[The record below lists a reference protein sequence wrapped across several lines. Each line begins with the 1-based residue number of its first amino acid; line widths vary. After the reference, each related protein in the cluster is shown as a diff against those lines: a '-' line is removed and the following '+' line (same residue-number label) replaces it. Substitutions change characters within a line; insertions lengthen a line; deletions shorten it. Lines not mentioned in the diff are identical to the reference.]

1 MVVLKDI
8 DELNFIIDS
17 TLNEHIDLVLIF
29 KEFDN
34 NKLESFINFYL
45 DRIKNITNKVIN
57 IKICDSILEYFDYN
71 YNVSDSENRTKNYG
85 IMEEA
90 NIICDDLVK
99 KITNSNERS
108 ITLPIS
114 LNNIIDYS
122 ISSYINS
129 EDINKVIY
137 YILIKLSIIYNF
149 YK

>member
-45 DRIKNITNKVIN
+45 DCIKNITNKVID
-57 IKICDSILEYFDYN
+57 IKICDSILDYFDYN
-71 YNVSDSENRTKNYG
+71 YNVSDYETRTKNYG

-90 NIICDDLVK
+90 NIICDDLIK
-99 KITNSNERS
+99 KITNSNDRN

-122 ISSYINS
+122 ISSYINN